1 MVIGQAVID
10 EIIRHAREGS
20 PEEVCGLLATSDGHV
35 VRRYPITNT
44 EHSERFYVMDSEE
57 QLKAVLE
64 IDDEGWDIGAVYHSH
79 PASEPRPSQTD
90 IRLAQWPGTLFII
103 VSLANP
109 EAPEIRAWSIEGGE
123 VTESELQII
132 Q

>member
-1 MVIGQAVID
+1 
-10 EIIRHAREGS
+10 
-20 PEEVCGLLATSDGHV
+20 
-35 VRRYPITNT
+35 
-44 EHSERFYVMDSEE
+44 MDSEE

-109 EAPEIRAWSIEGGE
+109 EAPEIKAWSIEGGE